1 MYRRVWAG
9 VAAGVLAAL
18 VLLTVG
24 FGAYQAGRD
33 DRSDDVTTEIVREN
47 SESGDGQVVHVVHDN
62 DGRRWGPGP
71 GFFLFPLLIIFLVFA
86 LARGRW
92 HRHYGHWGPGHYR
105 PGYWGGDP
113 ESHLEDWHRRQ
124 HEGDS
129 GSDPG
134 TDPEATTPSGP

>member
-62 DGRRWGPGP
+62 DGRRWAPAPGSSCSP
-71 GFFLFPLLIIFLVFA
+71 C
-86 LARGRW
+86 
-92 HRHYGHWGPGHYR
+92 
-105 PGYWGGDP
+105 
-113 ESHLEDWHRRQ
+113 
-124 HEGDS
+124 
-129 GSDPG
+129 
-134 TDPEATTPSGP
+134 